1 MYLIIKQL
9 LVSLEDFRKDSDIN
23 CICEM
28 LCIFIEAVHC
38 LHTHLVSKVLLI
50 LDFKE
55 EPTGQN
61 WRSDQTTISQVFLVI
76 MFK

>member
-1 MYLIIKQL
+1 MYFILKQL
-9 LVSLEDFRKDSDIN
+9 PLSLEDFRKDTVIN
-23 CICEM
+23 CICEV
-28 LCIFIEAVHC
+28 LCISIEAVHC

-55 EPTGQN
+55 PMGQN
-61 WRSDQTTISQVFLVI
+61 WRSEQTPISYVFLVI